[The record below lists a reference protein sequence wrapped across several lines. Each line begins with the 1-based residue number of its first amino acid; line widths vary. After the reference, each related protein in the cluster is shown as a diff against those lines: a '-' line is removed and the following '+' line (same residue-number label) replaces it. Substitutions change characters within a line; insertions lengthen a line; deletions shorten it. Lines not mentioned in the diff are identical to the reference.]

1 MANVITTLLKMDS
14 TQFRTGMKAAQQSIR
29 ETDGVVNKAKAGW
42 ASAFAGFASSPVV
55 IAGATA
61 AIGTFAAQ
69 SVSAA
74 SNLEESVNAV
84 NVVFGESADKI
95 LEFGE
100 NAARSVGLANSE
112 FNQLATPL
120 GSILK
125 NTGLEM
131 DAVANK
137 TIELSTRAADMAS
150 VFGGSVGDALG
161 AIQAGLR
168 GELDPLERFGVKL
181 SAATVEARA
190 LADTGKESAKQLT
203 EQEKALAR
211 IDIILEQTNQTAGDF
226 SATSGDLANQTR
238 ILKAEFENL
247 QAAAG
252 KVLVPVLSDVAD
264 ILLAIGDAAEFAKN
278 KINEIPGG
286 GSFLEDLFSGI
297 PDIADEALFRL
308 RELEEGLGFEVI
320 RPQENIGALRAEFN
334 ALVAAGKE
342 TVPVVDNLGNA
353 VEGLDSKTKAYG
365 VTAEGTNRAI
375 DRMAWP
381 KLAEGAR
388 VAATEIEDLGEAAED
403 AATPFEILANAVN
416 AVKEAMDEAFSDL
429 DDDLE
434 QLERLSDIEEQFTRI
449 AEAETMKDA
458 QTEIRR
464 LIGLVADYV
473 QGLEDIPPEKVSEIL
488 TVLRSGDVEAIRTLL
503 DELTQDR
510 FINIGI
516 NPPQNAFDSANAVFA
531 PGIAPSA
538 PTFQGLQTAIPS
550 GPMTVYNYFP
560 VGSTPTT
567 TNQDLQTYY
576 NRNGVR

>member
-226 SATSGDLANQTR
+226 GETSGDLANQTR
-238 ILKAEFENL
+238 VLKAEFENL

-252 KVLVPVLSDVAD
+252 QQLIPILSDLAGLLLD
-264 ILLAIGDAAEFAKN
+264 IQENAGKAKN
-278 KINEIPGG
+278 ALEELPGG
-286 GSFLEDLFSGI
+286 ESLLDALGTNLF
-297 PDIADEALFRL
+297 
-308 RELEEGLGFEVI
+308 EL
-320 RPQENIGALRAEFN
+320 PQESKKWWDDLGRSLGVIPEKAQEIGALREQFN
-334 ALVAAGKE
+334 EIVAAGKE
-342 TVPVVDNLGNA
+342 ADATVQALGGSVTDLGPRWAASTIPLEAASGAFAEMQTEADRAADA
-353 VEGLDSKTKAYG
+353 VEGSGDAARDAERDFNVFEDGLRKAADTVDFLTSELNKLD
-365 VTAEGTNRAI
+365 
-375 DRMAWP
+375 
-381 KLAEGAR
+381 
-388 VAATEIEDLGEAAED
+388 EDLGELDALAA
-403 AATPFEILANAVN
+403 
-416 AVKEAMDEAFSDL
+416 
-429 DDDLE
+429 
-434 QLERLSDIEEQFTRI
+434 IEEQFKRI
-449 AEAETMKDA
+449 ADTEDLEEQQA
-458 QTEIRR
+458 EIRR
-464 LIGLVADYV
+464 LIGLVGDYV
-473 QGLEDIPPEKVSEIL
+473 GELENIPADKVTEIIS
-488 TVLRSGDVEAIRTLL
+488 VLRSGDVDRIRTLL

-510 FINIGI
+510 FINVSIV
-516 NPPQNAFDSANAVFA
+516 PKQSAFESLNAVFQPGAA
-531 PGIAPSA
+531 PTA
-538 PTFQGLQTAIPS
+538 PTFINPNPS
-550 GPMTVYNYFP
+550 PVPVDMSTKIYNFP

-567 TNQDLQTYY
+567 VNQDLQTYY